1 MTREPMIDHG
11 QTLTG
16 PAGKVIGFLDG
27 KEKFESFADTLLAT
41 GYPETSVTLLYGE
54 DGIHL
59 LERMQEHRFFFSDSE
74 DSIIQ
79 TGIRELKLGHC
90 AVSVEVRRPS
100 ACRGHRKTGKTSRG
114 TRFHVLRNLG
124 QRANSDL
131 MNLKGSGLLFIES

>member
-79 TGIRELKLGHC
+79 TGLRELKLGHC
-90 AVSVEVRRPS
+90 AVFVEVADRQHAVDIAKLAKPHG
-100 ACRGHRKTGKTSRG
+100 GHGFMYFG
-114 TRFHVLRNLG
+114 TWVNER
-124 QRANSDL
+124 
-131 MNLKGSGLLFIES
+131 IPT

>member
-54 DGIHL
+54 DGIHI

-90 AVSVEVRRPS
+90 AVSVEVADRQHAVDIAKLAKPHG
-100 ACRGHRKTGKTSRG
+100 GHGFIYFG
-114 TRFHVLRNLG
+114 TWVNER
-124 QRANSDL
+124 
-131 MNLKGSGLLFIES
+131 IPT